1 MLSLGMF
8 LFYHNERSTNMDYL
22 PNRPM
27 NEFMFFMGDVQRI
40 KIKESSAG
48 IAELSSFI
56 WRNELYQERFGDD
69 NQQDEQNQN
78 GTYRSETSVSVA
90 SCFST

>member
-1 MLSLGMF
+1 M
-8 LFYHNERSTNMDYL
+8 
-22 PNRPM
+22 
-27 NEFMFFMGDVQRI
+27 
-40 KIKESSAG
+40 
-48 IAELSSFI
+48 AELLSFF
-56 WRNELYQERFGDD
+56 RNMQLYQERFGDD